1 MASKEWNAYV
11 IPNVNQ
17 QSREELVGYTL
28 VQNVTDSITGNTT
41 ERVVGIIIDADMY
54 NVVVYLDPEIE
65 MGNIEQVFIDSIKY
79 HGAGG
84 DINGTA
90 NEDE

>member
-1 MASKEWNAYV
+1 MASKQWNAYV

-17 QSREELVGYTL
+17 QPREELVGYTL
-28 VQNVTDSITGNTT
+28 VQGVTDSITGNTT

-65 MGNIEQVFIDSIKY
+65 MKNIEQVFIDSIKY
-79 HGAGG
+79 HGVGG